1 MAFDLERLERDLQR
15 RGLPADEIA
24 RRLEVATVFQSYPI
38 GVLSFSL
45 D

>member
-38 GVLSFSL
+38 VVLSFSL